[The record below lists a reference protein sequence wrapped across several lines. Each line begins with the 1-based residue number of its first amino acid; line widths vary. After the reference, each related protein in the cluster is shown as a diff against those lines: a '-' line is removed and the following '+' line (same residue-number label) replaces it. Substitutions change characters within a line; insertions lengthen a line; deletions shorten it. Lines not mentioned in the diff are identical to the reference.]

1 MYRGKSVIAI
11 VPAYNEEAK
20 IGKVVERTDRSVVDT
35 LLVVDDGSSDATAR
49 VARQRGAEV
58 LSLGRLMGVGAAL
71 RSGFEY
77 GRRTGHDLA
86 VVMAGNNKDDPSE
99 IPRLLDPIC
108 GRDYDLVVGSR
119 YLAGGR
125 YGGDMPSYRKLA
137 TRLHPWLI
145 SRLVGKRI
153 TESTNGFRALKLSL
167 LDDPRINLHQRW
179 LDAYGLEVYLLLKVL
194 RLGYR
199 HTEVPCTKIY
209 PPKQVGN
216 TKMQPVIGWWSILRP
231 VFLVGMGLRR

>member
-71 RSGFEY
+71 RSGFES

-86 VVMAGNNKDDPSE
+86 VVKAGNNKEAS
-99 IPRLLDPIC
+99 IAIIAITTS
-108 GRDYDLVVGSR
+108 GRVALS
-119 YLAGGR
+119 GR
-125 YGGDMPSYRKLA
+125 
-137 TRLHPWLI
+137 
-145 SRLVGKRI
+145 
-153 TESTNGFRALKLSL
+153 RALRRGHAVVSQAG
-167 LDDPRINLHQRW
+167 H
-179 LDAYGLEVYLLLKVL
+179 
-194 RLGYR
+194 
-199 HTEVPCTKIY
+199 
-209 PPKQVGN
+209 PPASV
-216 TKMQPVIGWWSILRP
+216 VD
-231 VFLVGMGLRR
+231 